1 MSASSSHS
9 DGSLQLEATALSCW
23 QLWQAVRTK
32 RPLVHC
38 ITNFV
43 SMDIMANVLLAAGC
57 SPAMAHSLD
66 EVESFIAISS
76 SLLVNMGTLSPEW
89 VAAKKLAAKK
99 AVELGKPWV
108 LDPVGCGATPVRTA
122 SCLELLA
129 CKPTVVRGNAS
140 EILALAGAAGN
151 VKGVDS
157 TATSSDAVEAAKQ
170 LASKHSCIV
179 AVSGAVDY
187 VTDGRLVVSAH
198 NGHEL
203 LTLITAAGCSVTALI
218 AAFVSVAPRQ
228 PLLATAHALAVF
240 GLAAEE
246 GLKVVPRPG
255 PGSLRVA
262 LMDLLHLMQEETV
275 LEGARVSV
283 MTKRDDRE

>member
-1 MSASSSHS
+1 MSSSADS
-9 DGSLQLEATALSCW
+9 DDLLQLEATPMSCW
-23 QLWQAVRTK
+23 QLWQAVRSK

-43 SMDIMANVLLAAGC
+43 SMDFMANVLLAAGC
-57 SPAMAHSLD
+57 SPAMVHSLD
-66 EVESFIAISS
+66 EVESFVAISS
-76 SLLVNMGTLSPEW
+76 ALLVNMGTLSPEW
-89 VAAKKLAAKK
+89 VASKKLAAKK

-140 EILALAGAAGN
+140 EILALAGAAAS

-157 TATSSDAVEAAKQ
+157 TAISQDAVEDAKQ

-179 AVSGAVDY
+179 VVSGAVDY
-187 VTDGRLVVSAH
+187 VTDGQRVVAVH
-198 NGHEL
+198 NGHPL

-218 AAFVSVAPRQ
+218 AAFVSAAPGQ

-246 GLKVVPRPG
+246 GLKLVPRPG
-255 PGSLRVA
+255 PASLRVA
-262 LMDLLHLMQEETV
+262 LLDLLHLMQEDAV
-275 LEGARVSV
+275 VKGVRVAV
-283 MTKRDDRE
+283 MSQS

>member
-1 MSASSSHS
+1 MAES
-9 DGSLQLEATALSCW
+9 DYADGQLQLEATSESCW
-23 QLWQAVRTK
+23 QLWQAVRAK

-76 SLLVNMGTLSPEW
+76 ALLVNMGTLSPDW

-99 AVELGKPWV
+99 AVQLGKPWV
-108 LDPVGCGATPVRTA
+108 LDPVGCGATAVRTA
-122 SCLELLA
+122 SCLELLS
-129 CKPTVVRGNAS
+129 CGPTVVRGNAS
-140 EILALAGAAGN
+140 EVLALAGAAGSG
-151 VKGVDS
+151 VRGVDS
-157 TATSSDAVEAAKQ
+157 TAASSDALEAAKA
-170 LASKHSCIV
+170 LASKHGCIV

-187 VTDGRLVVSAH
+187 VTDGRRVVAVC

-203 LTLITAAGCSVTALI
+203 LTLITAAGCSLTALI
-218 AAFVSVAPRQ
+218 AAFLAAVP
-228 PLLATAHALAVF
+228 PPDHLLATAHALAVF

-246 GLKVVPRPG
+246 GLKLTPRPG

-262 LMDLLHLMQEETV
+262 LMDCLHLMSKEAV
-275 LEGARVSV
+275 LAGARIGVLVS
-283 MTKRDDRE
+283 